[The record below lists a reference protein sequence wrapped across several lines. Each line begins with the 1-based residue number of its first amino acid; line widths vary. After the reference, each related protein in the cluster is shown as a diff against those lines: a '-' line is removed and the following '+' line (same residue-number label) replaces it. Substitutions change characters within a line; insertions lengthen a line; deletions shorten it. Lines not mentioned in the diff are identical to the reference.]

1 MSSLAR
7 TAASLASFCCRAL
20 RRLLPASRPALPS
33 LERELRDLGL
43 GDGEL
48 GYWLRQT
55 GAPRRL
61 VDEPAQD

>member
-1 MSSLAR
+1 MSTLLR
-7 TAASLASFCCRAL
+7 TVLRVL
-20 RRLLPASRPALPS
+20 RRCLPAACAGLPTQA
-33 LERELRDLGL
+33 RELRDLGL

-61 VDEPAQD
+61 VEEPARD

>member
-1 MSSLAR
+1 MSTLLR
-7 TAASLASFCCRAL
+7 TFFRVL
-20 RRLLPASRPALPS
+20 RRWLPAARPGLPTQA
-33 LERELRDLGL
+33 RELRDLGL

>member
-1 MSSLAR
+1 MSTLLR
-7 TAASLASFCCRAL
+7 TVLHVL
-20 RRLLPASRPALPS
+20 RRWLPAAGPGLPTQA
-33 LERELRDLGL
+33 RELRDLGL

-55 GAPRRL
+55 GAPRRP

>member
-1 MSSLAR
+1 MSTLLR
-7 TAASLASFCCRAL
+7 TFLRVL
-20 RRLLPASRPALPS
+20 RRWLPPPAGLPTQA
-33 LERELRDLGL
+33 RELRDLGL

-61 VDEPAQD
+61 VDEPGQD